1 MNAKKE
7 YVLFVVSISNWRRW
21 RLTISLHGVKV
32 ERLLPRI
39 ARCFAENATE
49 EKVVSNVL

>member
-7 YVLFVVSISNWRRW
+7 YVLFVVSISNWRRC
-21 RLTISLHGVKV
+21 RQTILLLGVKV

-39 ARCFAENATE
+39 VKCF
-49 EKVVSNVL
+49 VVLVIE